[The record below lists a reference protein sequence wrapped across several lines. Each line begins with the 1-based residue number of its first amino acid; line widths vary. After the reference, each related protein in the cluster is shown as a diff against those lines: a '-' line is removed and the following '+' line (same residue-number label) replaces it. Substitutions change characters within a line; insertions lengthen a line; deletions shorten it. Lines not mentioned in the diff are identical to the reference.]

1 MEMLDFDFDFDF
13 LSDDIP
19 IQKSRDHSRFD
30 LSSSAADL
38 RHAEILPADGESGRL
53 ISPIAGFS
61 SCSLVMAL
69 SKKCKIYSVKITT
82 LRVGKKELNALVD
95 LGIKD
100 VEFCLCNVQKQNANA
115 YDYADYFEN
124 VCRENGYKFR
134 YLNNH
139 SKVILLDTSSG
150 KLTIETSSNFNENPK
165 IEQFCI
171 TNGTEV
177 YDFYLMQLKEM
188 GVFGDK
194 GASG

>member
-1 MEMLDFDFDFDF
+1 MATLDIDFDFDFDF
-13 LSDDIP
+13 FGEGVP
-19 IQKSRDHSRFD
+19 VQKSKHRNRFD

-38 RHAEILPADGESGRL
+38 RHAGILPADGESVRM
-53 ISPIAGFS
+53 ISPISGFS

-69 SKKCKIYSVKITT
+69 AKKCKINGAKITT
-82 LRVGKKELNALVD
+82 LRVGKKELDALVD

-124 VCRENGYKFR
+124 ICRENGYKFR

-139 SKVILLDTSSG
+139 SKVILLDTSAG
-150 KLTIETSSNFNENPK
+150 KIVIETSSNFNENPK

-171 TNGTEV
+171 TNSAEV
-177 YDFYLMQLKEM
+177 YDFYLEQLREM
-188 GVFGDK
+188 GVFE
-194 GASG
+194 

>member
-1 MEMLDFDFDFDF
+1 MEMLDIDFDFDFDF
-13 LSDDIP
+13 FGEDVP
-19 IQKSRDHSRFD
+19 VQKSKHRNRFD

-38 RHAEILPADGESGRL
+38 RHADILPADGESVRM

-69 SKKCKIYSVKITT
+69 AKKCKIRSAKITT

-100 VEFCLCNVQKQNANA
+100 VEFCLCNVQKQNADA

-124 VCRENGYKFR
+124 ICRENGYKFR

-139 SKVILLDTSSG
+139 SNVILLDTSVG
-150 KLTIETSSNFNENPK
+150 KIVIETSSNFNENPK

-171 TNGTEV
+171 TNSAEV
-177 YDFYLMQLKEM
+177 YDFYLEQLREM
-188 GVFGDK
+188 GVFE
-194 GASG
+194 

>member
-1 MEMLDFDFDFDF
+1 MEILDFDFDFDF
-13 LSDDIP
+13 LKDDIP
-19 IQKSRDHSRFD
+19 VLKSRDRSRFD

-38 RHAEILPADGESGRL
+38 HHAEILPADGETVRL

-61 SCSLVMAL
+61 SCSLVMDL
-69 SKKCKIYSVKITT
+69 SKRCEIYGAKITT
-82 LRVGKKELNALVD
+82 LRVGKKELDALVD

-139 SKVILLDTSSG
+139 SKVILLDTSAG

-171 TNGTEV
+171 TNSTEV
-177 YDFYLMQLKEM
+177 YDFYLTQLKEM

-194 GASG
+194 GTGG